1 MAQPS
6 YRFNIGQQPDK
17 WQEITSHFQRLIYK
31 DMQQSQTDSKFFSGN
46 TSSNPQL
53 LRARSRARVQT
64 INSDLVNKRLSL
76 KKSD

>member
-31 DMQQSQTDSKFFSGN
+31 NMQQSQTDSKFFSGN

-53 LRARSRARVQT
+53 LRARSRARQK
-64 INSDLVNKRLSL
+64 IDSDLVNEKAQP
-76 KKSD
+76 KNV